1 VRRKKMFVK
10 SVIDGTKKGL
20 ETTWMLAKI
29 IVPVFF
35 VVTFLQYTPILGW
48 VAELFKPVMSLFNL
62 PGEAAIILVLG
73 NFLNIYAAIGAIKV
87 VDLSPLEIT
96 TLSMMLSFSHS
107 QLVETAVA
115 KKLGMSGLKV
125 VLIRVSLAVVSG
137 IIIGRMGML
146 L

>member
-1 VRRKKMFVK
+1 MIVK
-10 SVIDGTKKGL
+10 SVIDGFKKGL

-48 VAELFKPVMSLFNL
+48 VAELFKPVMALFNL

-73 NFLNIYAAIGAIKV
+73 NFLNIYAAIGAIKA
-87 VDLSPLEIT
+87 VDLSALEIT

-115 KKLGMSGLKV
+115 KKLGISGFKV
-125 VLIRVSLAVVSG
+125 VFIRVSLAVVSG
-137 IIIGRMGML
+137 IIIGRMGIL